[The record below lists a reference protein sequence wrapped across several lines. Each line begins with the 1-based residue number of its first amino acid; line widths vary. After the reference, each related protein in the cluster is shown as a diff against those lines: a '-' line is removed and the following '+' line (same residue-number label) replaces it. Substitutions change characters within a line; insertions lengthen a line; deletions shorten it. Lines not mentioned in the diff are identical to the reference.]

1 MCGLVA
7 WISGPHSDV
16 GVVRRVM
23 AESAI
28 RGIHA
33 FGVAMP
39 GKQPRKFFRLGDALD
54 CMTKPPMIFHNR
66 YSTSGDWREHLN
78 NQPLFREGVSLA
90 FNGTLDM
97 RSKREME
104 IAHGVKL
111 HTSNDGELPLIAYL
125 DGGVEGL
132 RSFIAQSKGSFAGI
146 LITKSKIIALRNA
159 RRPLWLHAGSSLVIA
174 STEDILKRAGLTS
187 HNEQLEHGKV
197 YEWTI

>member
-1 MCGLVA
+1 
-7 WISGPHSDV
+7 
-16 GVVRRVM
+16 
-23 AESAI
+23 
-28 RGIHA
+28 
-33 FGVAMP
+33 
-39 GKQPRKFFRLGDALD
+39 
-54 CMTKPPMIFHNR
+54 MIFHNR
-66 YSTSGDWREHLN
+66 YSTSGDWHEHLN

-97 RSKREME
+97 RSKQQME
-104 IAHGVKL
+104 VAYGVKL

-146 LITKSKIIALRNA
+146 LITKNKIIALRNA
-159 RRPLWLHAGSSLVIA
+159 KRPLWLHSGSSLVIA